1 MNTKA
6 LRVPAWRSLVWAG
19 VVASV
24 LAWTLSWFVN
34 QGAQVFMVVVAFA
47 AVALA
52 YRATAGLRIALV
64 GLMVAGFVMFLAS
77 VYWMFW
83 VMMPQGTTSA
93 FDMLTTSVF
102 PMFAAVVLLVG
113 SVAGYRHSREGTRT
127 AATTRNRRELTPS
140 GVAPS

>member
-1 MNTKA
+1 MNTNA
-6 LRVPAWRSLVWAG
+6 LRVPAWRSLVWVG

-34 QGAQVFMVVVAFA
+34 QGAQVFMVVVALA

-93 FDMLTTSVF
+93 FDMLATSVF

-113 SVAGYRHSREGTRT
+113 SVAGYRHSRESAPTTATTET
-127 AATTRNRRELTPS
+127 AAS
-140 GVAPS
+140 